1 MVYGASTGYGMPSAL
16 DVTCHAGRCV
26 PGGLGATCRTEALRG
41 LSAATLLT
49 LRAWPSGD
57 DGVSARHELRGPS
70 SMLSTGCRSLGISL
84 WPPRRSP
91 ERTASAN
98 I

>member
-49 LRAWPSGD
+49 LSSVTHATTVCASL
-57 DGVSARHELRGPS
+57 AFRG
-70 SMLSTGCRSLGISL
+70 
-84 WPPRRSP
+84 RRCVGA
-91 ERTASAN
+91 T
-98 I
+98 